1 MASFDIKV
9 LYTKFVK
16 QVINDILVT
25 VYERK
30 NKSIF
35 QNSNITKNMLNLC
48 SNAIFLYNNKVLQ
61 QTDGVAMGSNTARE
75 LVYLQTR

>member
-61 QTDGVAMGSNTARE
+61 QTDGVAMGSNTVRE
-75 LVYLQTR
+75 LVCLQTR